1 MRWFLRLFIIILIV
15 IHIPEFA
22 SADEKDI
29 LSQKERQWLIKHE
42 GKIRYAP
49 LPNYPPVE
57 FVDSEGTHQGV
68 TADYLRLIEQK
79 LGFRFAKVQVNSW
92 NEIIKKAKKG
102 EIDVIGSLQNTPERR
117 EYLRFTKPYLEIP
130 NVIIVREEYH
140 RPLTLEKMEGMKVVI
155 VKGYATVVPKKR
167 TMC

>member
-1 MRWFLRLFIIILIV
+1 MLSTS
-15 IHIPEFA
+15 PEFA